1 MNKLE
6 HKIPPPIVM
15 LFCAALMWLTSKF
28 GSLFFIPS
36 FIKIALILMLLICAL
51 VFLFGGL
58 LYFRNAET
66 TINPLKP
73 QEASSLVTNG
83 VYQITRNPMYLGLT
97 LILLSWAFILSS
109 ILAFCFV
116 PVFIIYIHYLQI
128 LPEENALKTLF
139 GDEFLQYKSTVRRW
153 I

>member
-1 MNKLE
+1 
-6 HKIPPPIVM
+6 M
-15 LFCAALMWLTSKF
+15 LVCALNMWLASKLDSSF
-28 GSLFFIPS
+28 ELAFTVRISIVFTLLF
-36 FIKIALILMLLICAL
+36 AAT
-51 VFLFGGL
+51 VFMFGGL
-58 LYFRNAET
+58 LHFRNAET

-109 ILAFCFV
+109 MLAFCFV
-116 PVFIIYIHYLQI
+116 PVFIAYIHYLQI

>member
-116 PVFIIYIHYLQI
+116 PVFIVYIHYLQI